1 MEPEVLSSRAA
12 ESSRSEALLRVAGL
26 SVDYLSS
33 DGSAVHALRGVS
45 LEIGE
50 GETLGILGESGSG
63 KSSLAQALLRLLP
76 ENAGVA
82 AGTVEFRGRNLL
94 QMSKGELRSLRGSE
108 IALIS
113 QEPALALNPVL
124 PLGRQI
130 ADVLR
135 AHRRVSHAETSS
147 AVAGML
153 REVGFAEP
161 DRIMR
166 SYPHQLSGGQRQRV
180 AIAQALICRPSLVIA
195 DEPLSSLDTVTQAEV
210 LDLLRR
216 LQRDLNLALLFI
228 THNAKALSAL
238 AGRAVVMRDG
248 EIAACGTPAELAR
261 NSDPYIQGLLWPEKI
276 VTTEAHEARSVALAG
291 PAPLLEA
298 RGIGKSFVQKRV
310 FSRKKFQVSAL
321 QDVSLLI
328 ESSSTVALV
337 GRSGSGKST
346 LARCLA
352 GFETPDR
359 GEVLVEGSRQNLHHH
374 VQMLFQDATTSLNPR
389 FTAAELIA
397 EPLEIAH
404 SGSPQE
410 RNERAHELMLE
421 VGLDPACATRKAG
434 EFSGGQRQRLA
445 LARAL
450 AASPRLLIL
459 DEALSGLDLPLQ
471 AQMVRLLLD
480 LQSRHSLAYLYI
492 THDLAFVSLF
502 AQRIAVM
509 EAGKIVEQ
517 TVPQDLWQSRIPAT
531 RALIEAAERLHLP
544 RAEAAQGQ

>member
-1 MEPEVLSSRAA
+1 MEPELLSSRAV
-12 ESSRSEALLRVAGL
+12 ESSRSQALLRVAGL

-33 DGSAVHALRGVS
+33 DGDAVHALREVS

-63 KSSLAQALLRLLP
+63 KSSLAQTLLRLLP
-76 ENAGVA
+76 ENAAIA

-94 QMSKGELRSLRGSE
+94 QLSNGELRSLRGSE

-135 AHRRVSHAETSS
+135 AHRRTSHAETSS

-238 AGRAVVMRDG
+238 AGRAIIMRDG
-248 EIAACGTPAELAR
+248 EVAACGTPAELAR
-261 NSDPYIQGLLWPEKI
+261 NSDPYIQGLLWPERI
-276 VTTEAHEARSVALAG
+276 VTTEAHDARSEISAG
-291 PAPLLEA
+291 PAPLIEA
-298 RGIGKSFVQKRV
+298 RSISKSFVQKRV
-310 FSRKKFQVSAL
+310 FSRTKFRVSAL
-321 QDVSLLI
+321 EDVSLRI
-328 ESSSTVALV
+328 EAGSTVALV

-346 LARCLA
+346 LARCVA
-352 GFETPDR
+352 GFETPDS
-359 GEVLVEGSRQNLHHH
+359 GEVLVEGSQQNLHHH

-410 RNERAHELMLE
+410 RRERAHELMQE
-421 VGLDPACATRKAG
+421 VGLDPAWCTRKAG

-517 TVPQDLWQSRIPAT
+517 TVPQDLWHSPNPAT
-531 RALIEAAERLHLP
+531 RALIEAAEHLHLP
-544 RAEAAQGQ
+544 RAEAAP